1 MTNYLSSASKSLFN
15 SWRARMSPKVS
26 AFVDGLNSDNIFLDK
41 GLRASLGLGETRFFC
56 FGSWDGLRSAKQ
68 QEELY
73 CNGRK
78 LVPVK
83 SGDYWGAADSPSIYW
98 NKISP
103 EGKIVTDAMAGG
115 SFHNWG
121 GAIDVYLCD
130 KNGRVDWS
138 QNYSRLWEQLGLV
151 EYGKSCGLRWG
162 GSWGDN
168 GHFEDGSI
176 TLPLAS
182 ARTITNIEKGY
193 LYIDPS
199 FSSSSAVAGSDGK
212 IRAWWLVALGVV
224 AVALFGLG
232 GMAKIKGVFR

>member
-1 MTNYLSSASKSLFN
+1 MTNYLLSTSKSLYG
-15 SWRARMSPKVS
+15 SWRSRMSPKIS
-26 AFVDGLNSDNIFLDK
+26 AFVDGLNSDNNFLDK

-78 LVPVK
+78 LVPVQ
-83 SGDYWGAADSPSIYW
+83 SGNYWIAVDSPSVYW
-98 NKISP
+98 NHVSP
-103 EGKIVTDAMAGG
+103 EGKVVTDAGAGA

-168 GHFEDGSI
+168 GHFEDSSI
-176 TLPLAS
+176 VLPS
-182 ARTITNIEKGY
+182 VEARTITNIEKGY
-193 LYIDPS
+193 LFINPS
-199 FSSSSAVAGSDGK
+199 FSSSSTVAGDSGK
-212 IRAWWLVALGVV
+212 ARAWWLLAVGAL
-224 AVALFGLG
+224 AVACFGLG
-232 GMAKIKGVFR
+232 GFAKIKGWFR